1 MADKPLY
8 HAIPANSIGEQ
19 GYLTYQ
25 MFDKVVKLNINQR
38 VQGDNPEQIE
48 FRELLL
54 RLRKGDSTV
63 SDWKL
68 LLTRQPTNVDNLTEF
83 KGAVRFFY
91 SNEQV
96 ANYNYDQL
104 VKLQEPVVQISARH
118 SSVAAK
124 KITADEFSGLQP
136 LVFLAK
142 GAKIM
147 LTMNLWPAVGLCN
160 GATGT
165 VVDFIYQNN
174 QQPPDL
180 PIAVVVKFDIY
191 RGPSISNTLPSCVPI
206 CPVTVS
212 AHLTDG
218 IHERQQ
224 IPLTLAW
231 AITIHKSQGLTLPKA
246 WIDIGKSGKTP
257 CVSV

>member
-1 MADKPLY
+1 M
-8 HAIPANSIGEQ
+8 
-19 GYLTYQ
+19 
-25 MFDKVVKLNINQR
+25 
-38 VQGDNPEQIE
+38 
-48 FRELLL
+48 
-54 RLRKGDSTV
+54 
-63 SDWKL
+63 
-68 LLTRQPTNVDNLTEF
+68 TEF
-83 KGAVRFFY
+83 KGAVRFF
-91 SNEQV
+91 SSSEQV
-96 ANYNYDQL
+96 ANYTYDPL

-118 SSVAAK
+118 SSVTAK
-124 KITADEFSGLQP
+124 KITANEFSGLQL

-147 LTMNLWPAVGLCN
+147 LTVNLWPAVGLCN

-180 PIAVVVKFDIY
+180 PIAVVVKLDIY
-191 RGPSISNTLPSCVPI
+191 RGPSISNTLPSCVLI

-231 AITIHKSQGLTLPKA
+231 ATTIHKSQGLTLPKA
-246 WIDIGKSGKTP
+246 
-257 CVSV
+257 